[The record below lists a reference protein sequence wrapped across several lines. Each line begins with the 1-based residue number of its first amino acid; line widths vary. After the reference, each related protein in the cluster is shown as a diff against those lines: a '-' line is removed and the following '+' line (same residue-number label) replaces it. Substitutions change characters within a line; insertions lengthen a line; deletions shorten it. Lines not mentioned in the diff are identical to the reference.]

1 MEKVLIIEDE
11 ELAAQ
16 KLVMLLMKIN
26 PELNIISIL
35 SSVRDSV
42 DWLKINTADL
52 IFLDINLSDDLSFK
66 IFEKVQIETPIIFT
80 TAYDEYAIKAFKQN
94 SLDYLLKPIAIDEL
108 RASLEKYERYKNR
121 NNTMSNKLQSL
132 VANYVE
138 HLEYKKRILVNYGGR
153 SKSISV
159 DDVAYIY
166 AYEKG
171 VYLTS
176 FDGTNYL
183 TDETLDTLE
192 QQLDGSKFHRINRKY
207 LVNAQSITDI
217 EKYSTRR
224 LKVNVIPVPRMDI
237 VVPAE
242 RISDFKKWL
251 NS

>member
-1 MEKVLIIEDE
+1 MVKVLIIEDE

-16 KLVMLLMKIN
+16 KLVMLLMQIN
-26 PELNIISIL
+26 PYLNVISIL
-35 SSVRDSV
+35 SSVKESV
-42 DWLKINTADL
+42 EWLKMNSADL

-66 IFEKVQIETPIIFT
+66 IFEKVQVETPIIFT

-94 SLDYLLKPIAIDEL
+94 SLDYLLKPIAVDEL

-121 NNTMSNKLQSL
+121 GSGLDEKLQSL
-132 VANYVE
+132 VADYVGQ
-138 HLEYKKRILVNYGGR
+138 LDFKKRILVSYGGR

-159 DDVAYIY
+159 VDVAYIY

-176 FDGTNYL
+176 FEGTNYL
-183 TDETLDTLE
+183 TDETLDRLTE
-192 QQLDGSKFHRINRKY
+192 QLDGNKFFRVNRKF

-224 LKVNVIPVPRMDI
+224 LKVNVLPCPRTEI
-237 VVPAE
+237 IVPAD
-242 RISDFKKWL
+242 RISIFRAWL